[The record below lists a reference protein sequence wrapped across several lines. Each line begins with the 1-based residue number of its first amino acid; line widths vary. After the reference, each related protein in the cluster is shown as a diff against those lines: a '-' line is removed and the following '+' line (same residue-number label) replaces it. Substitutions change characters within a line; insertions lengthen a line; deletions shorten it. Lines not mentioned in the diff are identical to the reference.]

1 MQEPDKKLLVV
12 GFGNPARGDD
22 GIGPEVIRRL
32 EQLKIDR
39 LSVDSDYQLT
49 VEHAADAAA
58 HDVVI
63 FVDAS
68 VDADEPFTYN
78 RIEPKNVDSFSSHS
92 VSPEQVL
99 GLADELFQAKP
110 EGFMLAIRG
119 YSFEMFDE
127 ELSEAAAGNMKKAFS
142 FLVSVLDDLHKNE
155 ISGGIT

>member
-1 MQEPDKKLLVV
+1 MPVRKILVV

-22 GIGPEVIRRL
+22 GIGPEVIQEL
-32 EQLKIDR
+32 EKLKFDR

-49 VEHAADAAA
+49 VEHAADAAD

-68 VDADEPFTYN
+68 VDTEAPFTYK
-78 RIEPKNVDSFSSHS
+78 RIEPKMAESFSSHS
-92 VSPEQVL
+92 VSPEHVL

-127 ELSEAAAGNMKKAFS
+127 ALTEAAAINMKKAFS
-142 FLVSVLDDLHKNE
+142 FLVSVIDDLHKNE
-155 ISGGIT
+155 ISGGMT